1 MMHGMD
7 VVSVGGGPAG
17 LYFSILLAQAYPESR
32 IRVLERN
39 RADDTFGWGVVF
51 SAETLSHFRDADA
64 ETYDAITSSFRY
76 WDDIETYYGDS
87 CVRSTGHGFCGM
99 SRKRLLQIFHERCR
113 QLGVELCFETE
124 VSSLADVKDA
134 DLVLAADGIN
144 SALRAELAHVFQPQ
158 LDWRACKFAWLG
170 TTLPMDA
177 FTFFF
182 KQDDHGLYRIHAYP
196 FEEGLGTFIVECR
209 EETWKAAGLDTF
221 DEAATIAYFEA
232 LFADELGGHRLLGN
246 NSIWRTFPTVTNA
259 TWQHENVVLVGD
271 ACHTAHFSI
280 GSGTKMA
287 MEDAIAL
294 VEAFKTHGT
303 DDVPAVLAAYEDA
316 RWVDSAK
323 LQKAAQTSLEWFE
336 NTERYMGQHP
346 LQFSFNLMT
355 RSKRITWDN
364 LALRDPVLV
373 ARTREWWWEDQ
384 ERRFAAAGGQD
395 WPARLPL
402 EAHEGDVDG
411 GTGERA
417 PVPLFA
423 PLRLAELSLPNRVVV
438 SPMCQ
443 YSATDGVP
451 DDWHLVHLGARAT
464 GGAGLVITEMTDVS
478 PEGRITYGCAGMWND
493 EQRDAWARIVAF
505 IHGNSPAKVAM
516 QLAHAGRKA
525 SCHLPWEGDA
535 PLTDDSAWETFGP
548 SALPFNEGWP
558 APRAMTAADMAD
570 VRDQFVAATVRCL
583 DAGFDMI
590 ELHMAHGY
598 LLGSFLSPAA
608 NQRDDAYGGNL
619 ENRLRFPLEVFD
631 AVRDAWPAER
641 PLAVRLSATDWL
653 EDDPGAGVTLD
664 ESVVIAATLA
674 EHGCDLIDVSSG
686 GNTPASKVG
695 FGRMYQVPFADRI
708 RAEVDVA
715 VMAVG
720 AIAGADHANTILAAG
735 RADLCALARAHLED
749 PAIVL
754 GASSTYRQYGQWW
767 PKQYGPASP
776 RPRNPDRR

>member
-1 MMHGMD
+1 MMDGMD

-17 LYFSILLAQAYPESR
+17 LYFSILLAQAYPDSR

-39 RADDTFGWGVVF
+39 RAEDTFGWGVVF

-76 WDDIETYYGDS
+76 WDDIETYYGDT

-124 VSSLADVKDA
+124 VTSLAEVKGA

-170 TTLPMDA
+170 TTMPMDA

-182 KQDDHGLYRIHAYP
+182 KEDDHGLYRIHAYP

-209 EETWKAAGLDTF
+209 EETWKAAGLDEF

-232 LFADELGGHRLLGN
+232 LFADELGGHELLGN
-246 NSIWRTFPTVTNA
+246 KSVWRTFPTVTNA
-259 TWQHENVVLVGD
+259 TWHHENVVLVGD

-280 GSGTKMA
+280 GSGTKLA

-294 VEAFKTHGT
+294 VDAFKTHGT

-316 RWVDSAK
+316 RWVDTAK

-336 NTERYMGQHP
+336 NTERYVGQHP

-373 ARTREWWWEDQ
+373 ARTREWWWEEQ
-384 ERRFAAAGGQD
+384 ERRFAAAGGQG

-402 EAHEGDVDG
+402 EAHEDDVDG
-411 GTGERA
+411 GSGERA

-423 PLRLAELSLPNRVVV
+423 PLRLGELTLPNRIVV

-443 YSATDGVP
+443 YSAADGVP
-451 DDWHLVHLGARAT
+451 GDWHLVHLGARAT

-478 PEGRITYGCAGMWND
+478 PEGRITHGCAGMWND

-505 IHGNSPAKVAM
+505 IHDNSPAKVAM

-535 PLTDDSAWETFGP
+535 PLTDASAWETLGP
-548 SALPFNEGWP
+548 SALPFGDSWP
-558 APRAMTAADMAD
+558 APRAMTEADMAD
-570 VRDQFVAATVRCL
+570 VRDQFVAATARCL

-598 LLGSFLSPAA
+598 LLSSFLSPAS
-608 NQRDDAYGGNL
+608 NQRDDAYGGSL

-631 AVRDAWPAER
+631 AVRAAWPAER

-653 EDDPGAGVTLD
+653 EDEPGAGVTLD
-664 ESVVIAATLA
+664 ETVVIASTLA
-674 EHGCDLIDVSSG
+674 ARGCDLVDVSSG

-749 PAIVL
+749 PSLVL
-754 GASSTYRQYGQWW
+754 GASSAYRQYGQWW
-767 PKQYGPASP
+767 PKQYGPAAP
-776 RPRNPDRR
+776 RPRNPGRR